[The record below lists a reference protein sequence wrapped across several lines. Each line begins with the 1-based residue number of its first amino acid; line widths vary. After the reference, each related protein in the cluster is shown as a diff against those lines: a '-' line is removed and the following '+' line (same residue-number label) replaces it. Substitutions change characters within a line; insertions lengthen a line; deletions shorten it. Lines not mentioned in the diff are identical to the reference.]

1 MGTCSSSFFGP
12 QITSKDSKQ
21 KTKHRNLETE
31 IDLNSTRSQHFSI
44 PSKDSSS
51 TKTVQFKD
59 QNTKE
64 KESFLGLSSDSEKET
79 QYSSSFETLHS
90 SSVENHS
97 NLKSNLHSAGKEA
110 QSIPQNLGDKV
121 EYKTQNTKEKE
132 RYNNSSA
139 SSSRPSSDSEETRG
153 TFFKSERGTSSLKTN
168 QRLNQAPFKEK
179 ETPYSSSF
187 ETLHSSSVENT
198 SSLKSNLHSAGK
210 EAQLIPQYLGD
221 KAEYRAQNTKEKER
235 YKNPSASSSRPSSDS
250 DGTQDTLFKS
260 KRRTSSVK
268 INQRLNQTHFK
279 EKETPYS
286 SSLETHTAGKE
297 SQLIP
302 ECLGEKDVFQ
312 DAKER

>member
-1 MGTCSSSFFGP
+1 MGNKSDLKTSSL
-12 QITSKDSKQ
+12 K
-21 KTKHRNLETE
+21 
-31 IDLNSTRSQHFSI
+31 IDQRLNQALF
-44 PSKDSSS
+44 
-51 TKTVQFKD
+51 
-59 QNTKE
+59 KE
-64 KESFLGLSSDSEKET
+64 KET
-79 QYSSSFETLHS
+79 PYSSSFETLHS
-90 SSVENHS
+90 SLVENHS

-110 QSIPQNLGDKV
+110 QIIPQYLGDKV
-121 EYKTQNTKEKE
+121 EYKAQNTKEKE
-132 RYNNSSA
+132 RYKTSSA
-139 SSSRPSSDSEETRG
+139 SSSRPSSDSEETQG
-153 TFFKSERGTSSLKTN
+153 TLFKSERETSSLKIR

-187 ETLHSSSVENT
+187 ETLHSSSVENP

-221 KAEYRAQNTKEKER
+221 KAKYRAQNTKEKER

-268 INQRLNQTHFK
+268 FNQRLNQTHFK